1 MSRKNKNK
9 NVFSFSVFG
18 HEDTT
23 NFIFSK
29 IILSLYEIFT
39 VCVHGTINF
48 MHKTHQ
54 RIRIKDIARL
64 AGVSEGTVDR
74 VLHNRGEVSARSRA
88 AVEGIMKEMDYSPNL
103 IARSLA
109 SKKHYR
115 FVALIPGY
123 KAGDYWSYVA
133 SGFFSVAES
142 FVHHNVDIEIVHFN
156 QYDSHSFAASALEIL
171 KQLPDA
177 VFIAPVFRNETLT
190 FTRKLVENAVP
201 FSFIDSMIEEAPF
214 HTYYG
219 QNSSQ
224 SGFIGSK
231 LMFDTLKENSKV
243 LIIRI
248 QRKGESF
255 SNQTINRYE
264 GFLKYIRE
272 VKQCCYELIHVELID
287 GDEQT
292 NRQLLSDTFFKHPEL
307 SGMITFNSKAYR
319 LAAFLK
325 EINRLDVVLVGYDL
339 LEENIHYLKEGVIS
353 YLIAQRPEKQAY
365 LTVSDMYQTLIFH
378 QEVQRL
384 NYMPIDI
391 LMKENIDYYINFR
404 D

>member
-1 MSRKNKNK
+1 
-9 NVFSFSVFG
+9 
-18 HEDTT
+18 
-23 NFIFSK
+23 
-29 IILSLYEIFT
+29 
-39 VCVHGTINF
+39 
-48 MHKTHQ
+48 MHKTQ
-54 RIRIKDIARL
+54 KKIRIKDIARM

-74 VLHNRGEVSARSRA
+74 VLHNRGEVSKRSRA
-88 AVEGIMKEMDYSPNL
+88 AVEAIMKDLEYSPNL

-115 FVALIPGY
+115 FVALIPEH
-123 KAGDYWSYVA
+123 KFSDYWA
-133 SGFFSVAES
+133 SVATGFRS
-142 FVHHNVDIEIVHFN
+142 AAAGFVHHNVNLEIVFFN
-156 QYDSHSFAASALEIL
+156 QYDSHSFAASTIGIL

-177 VFIAPVFRNETLT
+177 VFIAPVFKNETLA
-190 FTRKLVENAVP
+190 FTRKLCENAVP
-201 FSFIDSMIEEAPF
+201 FSFIDSLIEEAPF

-219 QNSSQ
+219 QHSSQ

-243 LIIRI
+243 LIIRN

-255 SNQTINRYE
+255 SNQTISRYE

-287 GDEQT
+287 GDEKT
-292 NRQLLSDTFFKHPEL
+292 NKALLNDVFNRHPDL
-307 SGMITFNSKAYR
+307 GGMITFNSKAFR

-325 EINRLDVVLVGYDL
+325 EINRQDVVLIGYDL
-339 LEENIHYLKEGVIS
+339 LQANIEYLKDGVIS

-365 LTVSDMYQTLIFH
+365 MTVSDMCQALIFH